1 MPVSWELRG
10 RILIVTV
17 IEDWSGGGPASAIE
31 AAMADERFQPGTS
44 LVMDVRR
51 SRMNPSESE
60 VMARSQWLASL
71 RSKGLSGRLAI
82 VVGPQAYQF
91 GVARMAQA
99 YMEVSEMDVKI
110 FRELEDALQW
120 FSAEEGKGAG
130 G

>member
-1 MPVSWELRG
+1 MPVSWEIRSHV
-10 RILIVTV
+10 LIVTT

-31 AAMADERFQPGTS
+31 QAMADPQFRPGTS

-51 SRMNPSESE
+51 SRMNPSATE
-60 VMARSQWLASL
+60 VMERSKWLASL

-91 GVARMAQA
+91 GVARMAQV
-99 YMEVSEMDVKI
+99 YMQIAEMEVKI
-110 FRELEDALQW
+110 FTELEEALGW
-120 FSAEEGKGAG
+120 LAAENGAGAG